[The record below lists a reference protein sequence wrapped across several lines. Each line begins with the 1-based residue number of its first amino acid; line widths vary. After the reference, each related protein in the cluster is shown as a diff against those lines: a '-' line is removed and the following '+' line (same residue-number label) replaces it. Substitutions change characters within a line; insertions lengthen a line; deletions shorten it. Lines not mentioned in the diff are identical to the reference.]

1 MNKNKKRFKL
11 NRSSVLILT
20 VCVLLFL
27 VMGLITYIKVS
38 ELMLDQSKQSGM
50 NLARTIAAEI
60 DGDRMNEVRS
70 ESDPGYSV
78 ILSIMSKYRYYTYV
92 KYIYTMRLEDKAN
105 LSFVV
110 DGDPEDPAKCGEAY
124 TLTDDMLPAFSGEVC
139 SDTQVST
146 DAWGSYYSAY
156 APVFCADGSV
166 AGIVGVD
173 IDVNYI
179 NSYLNKL
186 MLALATICIFFA
198 VITVGL
204 YMLFSIE
211 LTGKDVLTGLYT
223 YETLVKKGN
232 SLKKHGELVGRTAV
246 LVNIKGFKY
255 INRQYGYD
263 YGNEL
268 LKSLAKF
275 LREGLIQGEMI
286 ARTGND
292 NFCILVMNERSA
304 AYIARLKQT
313 NPTSIDAAMPDG
325 LPAPVRCGVYTIKE
339 DDTMEQVMGICT
351 VVMNVARNRKKE
363 DIVYYNREIYENIL
377 EEGDL
382 LSSYKQ
388 AIRNGEFKVF
398 YQPKVDIATNTLCG
412 AEALVRWQKEDRFI
426 SPGQFIPLL
435 ENEGLITELDFY
447 VFETVCNDIRLW
459 KNQGI
464 TPVPISSNFSKLHLS
479 NPDFAE
485 KIVKTAD
492 KWQTEHRYL
501 AVEMTESSGYSDMEA
516 LTTFVE
522 QMNKT
527 GIRVNMDDFGTGYS
541 SLSLLGDVDMDTI
554 KIDKSFVDRIFGER
568 ESGSKLV
575 SSVIRL
581 IHDMDREVICEGVET
596 IEQVNFLKKTDC
608 KLVQGYYFDKP
619 LEHSVFTERLKH
631 PAYER

>member
-1 MNKNKKRFKL
+1 MNKGKKKLKL
-11 NRSSVLILT
+11 NRSSLLILT

-50 NLARTIAAEI
+50 NLAQTIAAEI
-60 DGDRMNEVRS
+60 DGDEMNEVRS
-70 ESDPGYSV
+70 ETDPGYQK
-78 ILSIMSKYRYYTYV
+78 ILTILNKYRFHTYV
-92 KYIYTMRLEDKAN
+92 KYIYTMRLEDIAN
-105 LSFVV
+105 LTFVV

-139 SDTQVST
+139 SDMQVSS

-156 APVFCADGSV
+156 APVFCENGSV

-179 NSYLNKL
+179 NSYLKKL
-186 MLALATICIFFA
+186 MFSLAAICVSFA

-232 SLKKHGELVGRTAV
+232 GLKKHGELVGRTAV

-263 YGNEL
+263 FGNEL
-268 LKSLAKF
+268 LKALANY

-325 LPAPVRCGVYTIKE
+325 LPAPVRCGVYTIKD

-351 VVMNVARNRKKE
+351 VVMNVARNRKQE
-363 DIVYYNREIYENIL
+363 DIVYYNRETYENIL

-382 LSSYKQ
+382 LSSYKK
-388 AIRNGEFKVF
+388 AIRDGEFKVF
-398 YQPKVDIATNTLCG
+398 YQPKVDITTNTLCG
-412 AEALVRWQKEDRFI
+412 AEALVRWQREDRFI
-426 SPGQFIPLL
+426 SPAQFIPLL

-464 TPVPISSNFSKLHLS
+464 TPVPISSNFSKLHLG

-485 KIVKTAD
+485 EIVKTAD
-492 KWQTEHRYL
+492 KWQTEHGFL

-516 LTTFVE
+516 LTAFVE
-522 QMNKT
+522 RMNKT

-541 SLSLLGDVDMDTI
+541 SLSLLGDVEMDTI
-554 KIDKSFVDRIFGER
+554 KIDKSFVDRIFGEK
-568 ESGSKLV
+568 ESGSNLV

-596 IEQVNFLKKTDC
+596 IEQVDFLKHTEC
-608 KLVQGYYFDKP
+608 RLVQGYYFDKP
-619 LEHSVFTERLKH
+619 LEHDVFTERLKH
-631 PAYER
+631 PVYER